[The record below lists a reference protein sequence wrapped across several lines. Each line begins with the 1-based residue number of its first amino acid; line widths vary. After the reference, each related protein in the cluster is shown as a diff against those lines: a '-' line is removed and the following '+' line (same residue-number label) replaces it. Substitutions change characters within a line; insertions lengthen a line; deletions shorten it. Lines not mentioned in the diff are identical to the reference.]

1 MSYKVYG
8 GLTLGTAVLAAVV
21 RMATDNSETDVLFVL
36 PGTLATMGAIYAGIE
51 ADKAA
56 RRMARLAHRVGAH
69 IHIG

>member
-21 RMATDNSETDVLFVL
+21 RIASGEEALFAMPL
-36 PGTLATMGAIYAGIE
+36 TLGVMGAIYAGIE
-51 ADKAA
+51 ADRAA